1 MGRDEEIGSGSDVA
15 HVDDVSPKENSGSD
29 VDVDEEFSYKEQR
42 KIIHRVD
49 RRLVTIC
56 GLAYCISLMDR
67 TNTSMAAIAG
77 YVGLRR
83 CSGSWLVG
91 LTNRF
96 GIV

>member
-1 MGRDEEIGSGSDVA
+1 MGSDVEKGSRSGSDIV
-15 HVDDVSPKENSGSD
+15 HVDNASPNNEKVGSD
-29 VDVDEEFSYKEQR
+29 VDVDEEYSYKEQR

-77 YVGLRR
+77 FVGLRR
-83 CSGSWLVG
+83 FSGLCIG
-91 LTNRF
+91 
-96 GIV
+96 

>member
-1 MGRDEEIGSGSDVA
+1 MGKDEEKGASSDDVV
-15 HVDDVSPKENSGSD
+15 HVDDLSDGNNSNGKTVSE
-29 VDVDEEFSYKEQR
+29 VDVDEEYSYKQQR

-77 YVGLRR
+77 
-83 CSGSWLVG
+83 LVRPYRVAV
-91 LTNRF
+91 L
-96 GIV
+96 VP